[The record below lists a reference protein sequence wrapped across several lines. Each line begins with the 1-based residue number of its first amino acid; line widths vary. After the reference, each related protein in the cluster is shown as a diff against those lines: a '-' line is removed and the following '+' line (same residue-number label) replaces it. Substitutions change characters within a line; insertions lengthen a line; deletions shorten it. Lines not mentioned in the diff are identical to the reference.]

1 MVRYKV
7 TLTKQEREEL
17 LVILNKGKHTSQR
30 YRNTCILL
38 NCDEGEH
45 GNKLIDEQIAQ
56 VLHVNIKTVER
67 IKQRFIE
74 EGFQACVERKSYP
87 AIKTCK
93 TDGDFQAHLIA
104 ISCSKAPQG
113 YGRWSLRMLADKMI
127 ELKYAGSVSHET
139 VRRVLK
145 KTS

>member
-1 MVRYKV
+1 
-7 TLTKQEREEL
+7 
-17 LVILNKGKHTSQR
+17 
-30 YRNTCILL
+30 LL

-87 AIKTCK
+87 AIKICK

-127 ELKYAGSVSHET
+127 ELKVSHRQT
-139 VRRVLK
+139 RYCN
-145 KTS
+145 